1 MGFAR
6 SEVLRM
12 PLAVALLSGGL
23 DSTVTMAYAL
33 SKGYEVV
40 PLSFHYGQRHSKELE
55 AAKAVVAFYGTKRH
69 VIVDL
74 DLSSFEASALTSTK
88 VDVPQ
93 GRTMEQMG
101 ADIPVTYVPSRNI
114 IFLSE
119 AAGLCE
125 TVGASTIF
133 IGANAIDYSGYP
145 DCRPEF
151 FMAFEKVLQVG
162 TKAGVEGR
170 PIRIEAPI
178 LRMSKAEIVKLGKTL
193 KAPLHLTWSCYQG
206 KEKACGRCD
215 SCLLRLKGFKEAG
228 HQDEIPYEVLQ

>member
-1 MGFAR
+1 
-6 SEVLRM
+6 
-12 PLAVALLSGGL
+12 
-23 DSTVTMAYAL
+23 
-33 SKGYEVV
+33 
-40 PLSFHYGQRHSKELE
+40 
-55 AAKAVVAFYGTKRH
+55 
-69 VIVDL
+69 
-74 DLSSFEASALTSTK
+74 
-88 VDVPQ
+88 
-93 GRTMEQMG
+93 MG

-114 IFLSE
+114 IFLSV

-228 HQDEIPYEVLQ
+228 HQDEIPYEVQE